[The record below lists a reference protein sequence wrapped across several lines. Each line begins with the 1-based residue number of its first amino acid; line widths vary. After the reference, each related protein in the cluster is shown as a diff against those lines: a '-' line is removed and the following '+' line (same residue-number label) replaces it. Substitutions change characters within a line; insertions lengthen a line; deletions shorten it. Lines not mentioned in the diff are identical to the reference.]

1 MWYPGK
7 GARWCRSCGLRCE
20 GAKRWKGRD
29 PMKDGRRILLI
40 VCGTLCVA
48 LGVLGM
54 FLPILPTTPFL
65 LLAAFCYGRSSQR
78 AYRWLM
84 SNRWFG
90 EYIRN
95 YRDGRGIPLKQKILT
110 ITLLWLT
117 IGYTVL
123 FVVSHW
129 WVKLILLAIAGGVT
143 VHLTRARTLKAER
156 QDPRVL
162 IERDSPEEPF

>member
-1 MWYPGK
+1 M
-7 GARWCRSCGLRCE
+7 R
-20 GAKRWKGRD
+20 
-29 PMKDGRRILLI
+29 DGRRVLLL
-40 VCGTLCVA
+40 VCGTLCVV

-54 FLPILPTTPFL
+54 FLPLLPTTPFL

-78 AYRWLM
+78 TYRWLVN
-84 SNRWFG
+84 NRWFG

-95 YRDGRGIPLKQKILT
+95 YRYGRGIPLKQKILT

-123 FVVSHW
+123 FIVSDW
-129 WVKLILLAIAGGVT
+129 WVKLILLAIAVGVT

-162 IERDSPEEPF
+162 IERKSPEEPF